1 MDKKCPACGGE
12 ITAKQAIE
20 ILNGTGY
27 QRTAKV
33 KLPDGRIDFMPANL
47 VNPREVEVLEVLS

>member
-1 MDKKCPACGGE
+1 MDKKCP
-12 ITAKQAIE
+12 QAIE
-20 ILNGTGY
+20 IINGSGY

-47 VNPREVEVLEVLS
+47 VNPREVEVLEVLN